1 MTFEERV
8 AALPKDKRA
17 LLADRLR
24 GLGLL
29 SGVISEE
36 SEPAGGKRLVA
47 YVSLRPGQDADPAG
61 LRGFLRERLPEP
73 MVPSAFVVMD
83 ELPVTPSGKIDRRAL
98 PAPEAARD
106 AIAGTSGGVAP
117 RTPAEVALADLWAE
131 VLGLDHVSVDED
143 FFTLGGD
150 SILLLKLCARARE
163 QGLALTPRDLFAH
176 PTIAELAARSGG
188 A

>member
-8 AALPKDKRA
+8 AALPKDKRM
-17 LLADRLR
+17 LLAERLR
-24 GLGLL
+24 SLGVL
-29 SGVISEE
+29 SG
-36 SEPAGGKRLVA
+36 EPAGGKRLVA

-83 ELPVTPSGKIDRRAL
+83 ELPVTPSGKVDRRAL
-98 PAPEAARD
+98 PPALEALPGA
-106 AIAGTSGGVAP
+106 AP

-131 VLGLDHVSVDED
+131 VLGLDHVSVEED

-163 QGLALTPRDLFAH
+163 QGLALSPRDLFTY